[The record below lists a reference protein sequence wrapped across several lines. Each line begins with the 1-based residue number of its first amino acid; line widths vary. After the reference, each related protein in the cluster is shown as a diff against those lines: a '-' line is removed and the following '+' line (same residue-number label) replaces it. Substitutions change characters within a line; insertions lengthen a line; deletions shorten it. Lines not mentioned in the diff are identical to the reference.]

1 MEEFICIDC
10 SCALREKDRLS
21 NGNFKCP
28 ECDNEY
34 TESELEGFL
43 ENMDIEIPDGCEV
56 VMWPESQYLMDHE
69 GFEELELMPESI
81 YGPCAYMVD
90 SEWLHENFPNI

>member
-1 MEEFICIDC
+1 MEDFICIDC
-10 SCALREKDRLS
+10 GCTLRDKNRLP

-28 ECDNEY
+28 ECGNEY
-34 TESELEGFL
+34 TESELEGYRS
-43 ENMDIEIPDGCEV
+43 NIGDEIPDGCEV
-56 VMWPESQYLMDHE
+56 VTWPKSQYLMEHE
-69 GFEELELMPESI
+69 DFEELELMPEGL